1 MRFRPCIDI
10 HDGRVK
16 QIIGGS
22 LKDTDIGGLS
32 SGSEDIHANDTDTE
46 ISGDGGSHAVENYVS
61 EKDAAFYSGMYRD
74 LGLSGG
80 HVIILNAASSE
91 YYGASKAQ
99 ALSALSAYP
108 GGMMAGGGI
117 TPDNA
122 GEFIEAGAS
131 HVIVTSYVFH
141 EGRIDYDRLGRM
153 RDTVGRER
161 LCLDLSCRRRGSDY
175 IIVTDRWQRFTDE
188 RLDAGLLMSLA
199 DYAGEYLVHAVDV
212 EGRQQGIE
220 EAVVPILK
228 ESPIPLTY
236 AGGVRGLDDI
246 EKLKKLGDGK
256 IDVTVGSALK
266 IFGGSMEIEEIIECI
281 S

>member
-1 MRFRPCIDI
+1 MRTAASLSWSDMRFRPCIDI

-22 LKDTDIGGLS
+22 LRDTGG
-32 SGSEDIHANDTDTE
+32 TD
-46 ISGDGGSHAVENYVS
+46 ENYVS
-61 EKDAAFYSGMYRD
+61 EKDAAFYAGMYRD
-74 LGLSGG
+74 MGLSGG
-80 HVIILNAASSE
+80 HVIILNAAASE

-99 ALSALSAYP
+99 ALSALSTYP

-117 TPDNA
+117 SPDNA
-122 GEFIEAGAS
+122 GEFIDAGAS
-131 HVIVTSYVFH
+131 HVIVTSYVFY
-141 EGRIDYDRLGRM
+141 EGRIDYDRLRRM
-153 RDTVGRER
+153 RDAVGKER
-161 LCLDLSCRRRGSDY
+161 LCLDLSCRQRGRDY

-188 RLDAGLLMSLA
+188 RLDSVLLESLS
-199 DYAGEYLVHAVDV
+199 DYADEYLVHAVDV

-228 ESPIPLTY
+228 ESPIPVTY
-236 AGGVRGLDDI
+236 AGGVGSLGDI
-246 EKLKKLGDGK
+246 AKIRELGDGK

-266 IFGGSMEIEEIIECI
+266 IFGGTMDIGEIIECI

>member
-16 QIIGGS
+16 QIVGGS
-22 LKDTDIGGLS
+22 LRDTGG
-32 SGSEDIHANDTDTE
+32 TD
-46 ISGDGGSHAVENYVS
+46 ENYVS
-61 EKDAAFYSGMYRD
+61 EKDAAFYAGMYRD
-74 LGLSGG
+74 MGLSGG
-80 HVIILNAASSE
+80 HVIILNAAASE

-153 RDTVGRER
+153 RDAVGKDR
-161 LCLDLSCRRRGSDY
+161 LCLDLSCRRKGSDY
-175 IIVTDRWQRFTDE
+175 IIVTDRWQCFTDE

-199 DYAGEYLVHAVDV
+199 DYADEYLVHAVDV

-236 AGGVRGLDDI
+236 AGGVGSLDDI
-246 EKLKKLGDGK
+246 VKLKKLGNGK

-266 IFGGSMEIEEIIECI
+266 IFGGSIEIGEMIKCI